1 MADKIPAI
9 LISEDEVDI
18 NNLLCLILESEQFK
32 VFQAFD
38 GIAALE
44 MFTAHKDEIDLV
56 VTDLGLPRLGGVE
69 LIGQIR
75 KLKPSVKI
83 IGASGFGRNNVRDE
97 VMQAG
102 GDEFM
107 PKPYITSDLVS
118 TARQLLGIA

>member
-1 MADKIPAI
+1 MVDKLPTV

-18 NNLLCLILESEQFK
+18 NNLLSLILEGEHFN

-38 GIAALE
+38 GVAALE
-44 MFTAHKDEIDLV
+44 MFSAHRDEIDLV
-56 VTDLGLPRLGGVE
+56 VTDLGLPKMGGVE
-69 LIGQIR
+69 LIEQIR

-83 IGASGFGRNNVRDE
+83 IGASGFGRNNVREE

-107 PKPYITSDLVS
+107 PKPYVTSDLVS
-118 TARQLLGIA
+118 TAKRLLGLS

>member
-1 MADKIPAI
+1 MADKLPTV

-18 NNLLCLILESEQFK
+18 NNLLSLILESEQFK
-32 VFQAFD
+32 IFQAFD
-38 GIAALE
+38 GLAALE
-44 MFTAHKDEIDLV
+44 MFKEHSDEIDLV
-56 VTDLGLPRLGGVE
+56 VTDLGLPKLGGVE
-69 LIGQIR
+69 LIEQIR

-118 TARQLLGIA
+118 TARRLLGRP

>member
-1 MADKIPAI
+1 MADKIPAV

-44 MFTAHKDEIDLV
+44 MFTAHIDEIDLV

-118 TARQLLGIA
+118 TARQLLGIT